1 MLILILHFYDKFKK
15 MLQKLKELKKNSR
28 FHLLLERFEKT
39 SKKSLSKIQQAVLPG
54 GQNPHGD
61 SCLWLCWSRPAKPSG
76 AAWQEPLRP
85 HPAVH
90 NEPQSDP
97 GAAASTGTGFRQ
109 RTPLVLPDRQ
119 GRNHERPGLVTNPIL
134 FLDFKSLVASV

>member
-61 SCLWLCWSRPAKPSG
+61 SCL
-76 AAWQEPLRP
+76 
-85 HPAVH
+85 
-90 NEPQSDP
+90 
-97 GAAASTGTGFRQ
+97 
-109 RTPLVLPDRQ
+109 
-119 GRNHERPGLVTNPIL
+119 
-134 FLDFKSLVASV
+134 